1 LETIKKERLMIDKP
15 AGGGKLPLVKLKQI
29 KMKKTILIMTMV
41 LLAAVNFSQAQKTGF
56 NSRYRVAVMPLV
68 YMGDGSE
75 GREEEMRYQLQDVV
89 VSYMSRSAAEL
100 KFVDAAEINAILYK
114 KGIDQDN
121 IRQYTPAELADLLHV
136 EYVIMGSVIQDPG
149 NIVTTENR
157 YNVHRQYSNRRG
169 RYDDR
174 RRITGRSF
182 QTGNTVT
189 RQHIKTQVSV
199 SIYNET
205 GERIYSQSRQ
215 SILTE
220 TNAYRN
226 ALHYLLKRTP
236 IYNR

>member
-1 LETIKKERLMIDKP
+1 MIEKP

-29 KMKKTILIMTMV
+29 KMKKIIFQIAMTA
-41 LLAAVNFSQAQKTGF
+41 LLLVTVNLSQAQKTGF
-56 NSRYRVAVMPLV
+56 NSRYKVAVMPLV

-100 KFVDAAEINAILYK
+100 KFMDAVEINAILYK

-136 EYVIMGSVIQDPG
+136 EYVIMGSVIQDQG

-174 RRITGRSF
+174 RRVTGRSF

-236 IYNR
+236 LYSR

>member
-1 LETIKKERLMIDKP
+1 
-15 AGGGKLPLVKLKQI
+15 
-29 KMKKTILIMTMV
+29 MKKIIENVVMLVILVLMV
-41 LLAAVNFSQAQKTGF
+41 FASKAQNNGF

-68 YMGDGSE
+68 YLGDGSE

-100 KFVDAAEINAILYK
+100 KFMDGVEINALLYK
-114 KGIDQDN
+114 KGINADN
-121 IRQYTPAELADLLHV
+121 IRQYTPRELAEFLHAG
-136 EYVIMGSVIQDPG
+136 YVIMGSVIQDPG
-149 NIVTTENR
+149 NVVTTNNS
-157 YNVHRQYSNRRG
+157 YNSRRETVERSR

-174 RRITGRSF
+174 VRVRGRSF
-182 QTGNTVT
+182 HTGNTVT
-189 RQHIKTQVSV
+189 RQNIQTQVSI

-220 TNAYRN
+220 SDAYRN

-236 IYNR
+236 LYNR